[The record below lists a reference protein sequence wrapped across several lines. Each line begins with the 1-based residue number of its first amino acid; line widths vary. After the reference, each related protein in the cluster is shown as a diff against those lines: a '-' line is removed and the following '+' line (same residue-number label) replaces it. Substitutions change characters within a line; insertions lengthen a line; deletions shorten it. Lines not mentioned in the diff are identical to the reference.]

1 MEGNIVTLIDDRE
14 FLVVVDKRGY
24 GLLNLK
30 TFTIDYSFQNEAEM
44 FNNLKVV
51 GIISVKAKQKCSYSG
66 NWREQIVFKF
76 QENFFP
82 VIHPPIL
89 PPKYRLNRSPWFEQE
104 GQANPLSARRRHSKS
119 VRCTRAHTQCGK
131 IYYNT

>member
-30 TFTIDYSFQNEAEM
+30 TFTIDYSFQDEAEM

-51 GIISVKAKQKCSYSG
+51 GIRG
-66 NWREQIVFKF
+66 
-76 QENFFP
+76 
-82 VIHPPIL
+82 
-89 PPKYRLNRSPWFEQE
+89 FE
-104 GQANPLSARRRHSKS
+104 RR
-119 VRCTRAHTQCGK
+119 
-131 IYYNT
+131 

>member
-24 GLLNLK
+24 GLLNLE

-51 GIISVKAKQKCSYSG
+51 GIISVKAKQKCS
-66 NWREQIVFKF
+66 
-76 QENFFP
+76 
-82 VIHPPIL
+82 
-89 PPKYRLNRSPWFEQE
+89 
-104 GQANPLSARRRHSKS
+104 
-119 VRCTRAHTQCGK
+119 
-131 IYYNT
+131 

>member
-14 FLVVVDKRGY
+14 FLVIVDKRGY

-51 GIISVKAKQKCSYSG
+51 GIRGFDISVKAKQKCSYS
-66 NWREQIVFKF
+66 
-76 QENFFP
+76 
-82 VIHPPIL
+82 
-89 PPKYRLNRSPWFEQE
+89 
-104 GQANPLSARRRHSKS
+104 
-119 VRCTRAHTQCGK
+119 VRAK
-131 IYYNT
+131 

>member
-51 GIISVKAKQKCSYSG
+51 GIRKSK
-66 NWREQIVFKF
+66 IV
-76 QENFFP
+76 
-82 VIHPPIL
+82 
-89 PPKYRLNRSPWFEQE
+89 R
-104 GQANPLSARRRHSKS
+104 
-119 VRCTRAHTQCGK
+119 
-131 IYYNT
+131 

>member
-14 FLVVVDKRGY
+14 FLVIVDKRGY

-51 GIISVKAKQKCSYSG
+51 GIISVKAKQKCSYS
-66 NWREQIVFKF
+66 
-76 QENFFP
+76 
-82 VIHPPIL
+82 
-89 PPKYRLNRSPWFEQE
+89 
-104 GQANPLSARRRHSKS
+104 
-119 VRCTRAHTQCGK
+119 VRAK
-131 IYYNT
+131 

>member
-14 FLVVVDKRGY
+14 FLVIVDKRGY

-51 GIISVKAKQKCSYSG
+51 GIRK
-66 NWREQIVFKF
+66 
-76 QENFFP
+76 
-82 VIHPPIL
+82 
-89 PPKYRLNRSPWFEQE
+89 
-104 GQANPLSARRRHSKS
+104 LS
-119 VRCTRAHTQCGK
+119 
-131 IYYNT
+131 